1 MTASTVTLTPDAI
14 TVPGVGVFA
23 EHDRFS
29 PTAQMIA
36 RAQTGDVN
44 GWLSHVRAAA
54 GCSRPIRLAGQLL
67 TVDRHTGQIL
77 GSRDTASMPDGQ
89 IYTACGNRRAT
100 VCPYCSETYRADTY
114 QLIRAGLAG
123 GKGVPTTVASH
134 PAVFVTPT
142 APSFG
147 YVHTR
152 RLSKAGQALPCRPR
166 RKPEPCP
173 HGVNQVCDRVHKEG
187 EHVLGQPYCL
197 DCYHHEHQVVWNH
210 LSGELW
216 RRTSIALNR
225 ELVRAAKALGIP
237 FIPVE
242 STDSRGR
249 SRVRWLPPLRLSYAK
264 VAEYQARGVV
274 HFHALMRLDGHDP
287 HRPTEIL
294 PPDPRL
300 TREVLE
306 DAVHRAFHGT
316 GFDTD
321 AHPRNPEGWR
331 IQWGEQLDV
340 RPVHVRADGE
350 ITDTQVAGYLAKY
363 VTKAT
368 ETTGHVSRRLNSD
381 TIDLYADENTH
392 VGRLILACWE
402 LGDTFGRRPEHNW
415 WHKLRRW
422 AHMLGFGGHT
432 TTKSRRYSVTM
443 RLLRQARIEYARQ
456 EIRAADHTE
465 EETTLI
471 VGLLTYAGAGWRT
484 NGDAVLA
491 NTAADLAR
499 SRARTAREEIAH
511 EIALTNQTAAAL
523 AA

>member
-1 MTASTVTLTPDAI
+1 MVASTVTLTPGAAKA
-14 TVPGVGVFA
+14 PGVGVFA
-23 EHDRFS
+23 EFDKHS
-29 PTAQMIA
+29 LTGQMLA
-36 RAQTGDVN
+36 RATQGDIN

-54 GCSRPIRLAGQLL
+54 GCSRPIRLAGRVL
-67 TVDRHTGQIL
+67 TIDKHTKQVL
-77 GSRDTASMPDGQ
+77 SDWDTRSMPDGQ
-89 IYTACGNRRAT
+89 IYTACGNRRAS
-100 VCPYCSETYRADTY
+100 VCPSCSETYRADTY
-114 QLIRAGLAG
+114 QLIHAGVAG
-123 GKGVPTTVASH
+123 GKGIPASVASH

-152 RLSKAGQALPCRPR
+152 RLSKTGQAVPCRPR

-173 HGVNQVCDRVHKEG
+173 HGVNQVCNRVHKDG

-197 DCYHHEHQVVWNH
+197 DCYDHEHQVVWNH

-225 ELVRAAKALGIP
+225 ELVRAAKTLGIP
-237 FIPVE
+237 FIPVPY
-242 STDSRGR
+242 TDAKGNP
-249 SRVRWLPPLRLSYAK
+249 RVRWVPPLRLSYAK

-306 DAVHRAFHGT
+306 DAVHRAFHAT
-316 GFDTD
+316 AFTTE
-321 AHPRNPEGWR
+321 AHPRNAEGWR

-381 TIDLYADENTH
+381 TIDLYADDTTH
-392 VGRLILACWE
+392 VGRLILAAWE
-402 LGDTFGRRPEHNW
+402 LGDTYGRRPEHNW
-415 WHKLRRW
+415 WAKLRRW

-443 RLLRQARIEYARQ
+443 RLLRQARIDYARQ
-456 EIRAADHTE
+456 EIRAADHTDD
-465 EETTLI
+465 ETTLI
-471 VGLLTYAGAGWRT
+471 VGLLTYAGAGWKSI
-484 NGDAVLA
+484 GDAVLA

-499 SRARTAREEIAH
+499 SRARIAREEIAH
-511 EIALTNQTAAAL
+511 EIATSQTAAAP